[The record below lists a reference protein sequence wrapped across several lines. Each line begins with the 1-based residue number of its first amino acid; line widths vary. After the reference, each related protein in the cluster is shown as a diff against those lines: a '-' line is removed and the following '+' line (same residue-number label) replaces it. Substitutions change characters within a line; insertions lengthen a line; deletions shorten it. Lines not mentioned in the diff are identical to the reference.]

1 MKKYLI
7 FVLTVFIL
15 IATPLTVSATAEK
28 GAEGTCNVTFF
39 ITDESG
45 SYPGSSF
52 TAIMTDETGTI
63 TDSYKFAKGGSWGGN
78 NTPKYTVAAPVTYTV
93 TFEGLENGYT
103 IVNTLN
109 YSSDISFAA
118 ASGGVTDV
126 YWSIISTD
134 TQSSTS
140 IPTEGSRSILAEQSD
155 RINATDSEAE
165 EIYQSFLRAVSPAA
179 DNEEWY
185 SALLIHYEWFGASTY
200 AKWYADY
207 VDGGTED
214 DFLSMSLFDRFVW
227 SETYLSY
234 ANGLENYS
242 WYYGSKENYDSHMT
256 SSVVGMI
263 ENGPDYETVKDA
275 YLALAEWQYNYVLA
289 NGYPYNF
296 INGQTYL
303 DEVGEV
309 PETIST
315 EEAEEQEQKE
325 LEEAAAELLEELDEE
340 DIQELTEDSENSFF
354 GSFGI
359 IIAIV
364 SILFAAV
371 GAFVILRRRKTK

>member
-1 MKKYLI
+1 
-7 FVLTVFIL
+7 
-15 IATPLTVSATAEK
+15 
-28 GAEGTCNVTFF
+28 
-39 ITDESG
+39 
-45 SYPGSSF
+45 
-52 TAIMTDETGTI
+52 
-63 TDSYKFAKGGSWGGN
+63 
-78 NTPKYTVAAPVTYTV
+78 
-93 TFEGLENGYT
+93 
-103 IVNTLN
+103 
-109 YSSDISFAA
+109 
-118 ASGGVTDV
+118 
-126 YWSIISTD
+126 
-134 TQSSTS
+134 
-140 IPTEGSRSILAEQSD
+140 
-155 RINATDSEAE
+155 
-165 EIYQSFLRAVSPAA
+165 
-179 DNEEWY
+179 
-185 SALLIHYEWFGASTY
+185 
-200 AKWYADY
+200 
-207 VDGGTED
+207 
-214 DFLSMSLFDRFVW
+214 
-227 SETYLSY
+227 
-234 ANGLENYS
+234 
-242 WYYGSKENYDSHMT
+242 MT

-354 GSFGI
+354 GSSGI

>member
-7 FVLTVFIL
+7 FMLTIFML
-15 IATPLTVSATAEK
+15 IATPLTVSATTEK
-28 GAEGTCNVTFF
+28 GEEGTCNVTFF

-52 TAIMTDETGTI
+52 TAVMTDETGTI

-78 NTPKYTVAAPVTYTV
+78 HTPIYTVAAPVTYTV

-103 IVNTLN
+103 VVNTLDH
-109 YSSDISFAA
+109 SSDISFTA
-118 ASGGVTDV
+118 ASGGVADV

-134 TQSSTS
+134 TQSSTP
-140 IPTEGSRSILAEQSD
+140 IPTENTQSILTEQSD
-155 RINATDSEAE
+155 RANIADSEAE
-165 EIYQSFLRAVSPAA
+165 EIYQSFLSAVSPVA

-185 SALLIHYEWFGASTY
+185 SALLIHYEWFGESTY

-207 VDGGTED
+207 VDGGTEE

-227 SETYLSY
+227 TETYLSY
-234 ANGLENYS
+234 ANGLSNYS

-263 ENGPDYETVKDA
+263 ENGPDYEAVKDA

-309 PETIST
+309 PETIAT
-315 EEAEEQEQKE
+315 EKAAEQEQEE
-325 LEEAAAELLEELDEE
+325 LEEAAAELLEGLDEE
-340 DIQELTEDSENSFF
+340 DIQELTEDTENNSS
-354 GSFGI
+354 GSNGI

-364 SILFAAV
+364 VVLLAVV
-371 GAFVILRRRKTK
+371 GAFVILRRRKK

>member
-7 FVLTVFIL
+7 VMLTIFIL

-28 GAEGTCNVTFF
+28 GEKGTCNVTFF

-52 TAIMTDETGTI
+52 TAVMTDETGTI

-78 NTPKYTVAAPVTYTV
+78 NTPKYTVTAPVTYTV

-103 IVNTLN
+103 IVNTLDH
-109 YSSDISFAA
+109 SSDISFTA
-118 ASGGVTDV
+118 ASGGVADV

-134 TQSSTS
+134 TQNSTPISSENTK
-140 IPTEGSRSILAEQSD
+140 SILAEQSD
-155 RINATDSEAE
+155 RTNVTDSEAE
-165 EIYQSFLRAVSPAA
+165 EIYQSFLHAVSPVA

-185 SALLIHYEWFGASTY
+185 SALLIHYEWFGESTY

-207 VDGGTED
+207 VDGGTENE
-214 DFLSMSLFDRFVW
+214 FLSMSLFDRFVW

-234 ANGLENYS
+234 ANGLENYN
-242 WYYGSKENYDSHMT
+242 WCYGSKENYDSHIT

-263 ENGPDYETVKDA
+263 ENGPDYETVKAA
-275 YLALAEWQYNYVLA
+275 YLSLAEWQYNYVLA

-303 DEVGEV
+303 DEVGEI

-315 EEAEEQEQKE
+315 EEAVEQEQEE
-325 LEEAAAELLEELDEE
+325 LEEAAAELLEGLDEE
-340 DIQELTEDSENSFF
+340 DIQELTEDTENNSS
-354 GSFGI
+354 GSYGI
-359 IIAIV
+359 MIAIV
-364 SILFAAV
+364 LVLLGAV
-371 GAFVILRRRKTK
+371 GAFAIFRRRKK